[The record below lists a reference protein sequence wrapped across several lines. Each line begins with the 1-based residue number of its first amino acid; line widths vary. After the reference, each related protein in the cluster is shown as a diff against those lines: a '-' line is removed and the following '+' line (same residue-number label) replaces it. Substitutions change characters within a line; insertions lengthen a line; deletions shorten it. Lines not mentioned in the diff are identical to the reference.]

1 MATMKEM
8 KKRLT
13 DAASL
18 GRINISR
25 AGSDKITIDLNGD
38 GEPEAALIDTNGTGS
53 PDLLA
58 VDLTGDH
65 KFNLYLDDT
74 DENKFPDVMYI
85 DKNGDGNVQLLSV
98 GEEIKGSF
106 HKKLVEIF
114 AVLTGEDSGAE
125 EINKALH
132 ELAKTVK
139 EIQAK
144 AANRKA

>member
-13 DAASL
+13 DAASI

-85 DKNGDGNVQLLSV
+85 DKKGDGNVQLLSI
-98 GEEIKGSF
+98 GEEIKDRL
-106 HKKLVEIF
+106 HKHLVEIF
-114 AVLTGEDSGAE
+114 AVLTDDESPLE
-125 EINKALH
+125 EIDKALRD
-132 ELAKTVK
+132 LVNAVK
-139 EIQAK
+139 ELQERAK
-144 AANRKA
+144 SQKD

>member
-13 DAASL
+13 DAANI

-25 AGSDKITIDLNGD
+25 AGSDKITLDLNAD
-38 GEPEAALIDTNGTGS
+38 GEPEAALIDTNGTGF

-58 VDLTGDH
+58 LDLTGDH

-85 DKNGDGNVQLLSV
+85 DKNGDGNVQLLSI
-98 GEEIKGSF
+98 GEEIKGSL

-114 AVLTGEDSGAE
+114 GVLTSEDSAAE

-132 ELAKTVK
+132 ELAETVK
-139 EIQAK
+139 ELQARAADKK
-144 AANRKA
+144 A

>member
-13 DAASL
+13 DAASI

-25 AGSDKITIDLNGD
+25 AGNDKITIDLNGD
-38 GEPEAALIDTNGTGS
+38 GEPEAALIDTNGTGA

-85 DKNGDGNVQLLSV
+85 DKKGDGNIQLLSI
-98 GEEIKGSF
+98 GEEVKDKL
-106 HKKLVEIF
+106 HKQLVEVF
-114 AVLTGEDSGAE
+114 AVLTDDEAPLE
-125 EINKALH
+125 ELDKALRD
-132 ELAKTVK
+132 LVDAVK
-139 EIQAK
+139 KLQARAVSK
-144 AANRKA
+144 KD

>member
-13 DAASL
+13 DAASI

-25 AGSDKITIDLNGD
+25 AGNDKITIDLNGD
-38 GEPEAALIDTNGTGS
+38 GEPEAALIDTNGTGA

-85 DKNGDGNVQLLSV
+85 DRKGDGNIQLLSI
-98 GEEIKGSF
+98 GEEVKGRI
-106 HKKLVEIF
+106 HRQLVEVF
-114 AVLTGEDSGAE
+114 AVLTGDESPE
-125 EINKALH
+125 ENINKALH
-132 ELAKTVK
+132 ELAEAVK
-139 EIQAK
+139 ELQVK
-144 AANRKA
+144 TAARKD

>member
-1 MATMKEM
+1 MAMMKEM
-8 KKRLT
+8 KKRLSEAV
-13 DAASL
+13 DIDKIKIEKV
-18 GRINISR
+18 GK
-25 AGSDKITIDLNGD
+25 DKITLDLNAD
-38 GEPEAALIDTNGTGS
+38 GEPEAALIDTNGTGY

-58 VDLTGDH
+58 LDLTGDH

-106 HKKLVEIF
+106 HKNLVEIF

>member
-85 DKNGDGNVQLLSV
+85 DKKGDGNVQLLSI
-98 GEEIKGSF
+98 GEEIKGKL
-106 HKKLVEIF
+106 HKQLVEIF
-114 AVLTGEDSGAE
+114 GVLTGEDSSEE

-139 EIQAK
+139 ELQARAADKK
-144 AANRKA
+144 A

>member
-1 MATMKEM
+1 MAMKEM

-13 DAASL
+13 QAV
-18 GRINISR
+18 NIDKIKIEKV
-25 AGSDKITIDLNGD
+25 GSDKITLDLNAD
-38 GEPEAALIDTNGTGS
+38 GEPEAALIDTNGTGF

-58 VDLTGDH
+58 LDLTGDH

-85 DKNGDGNVQLLSV
+85 DKNGDGNVQLLSI
-98 GEEIKGSF
+98 GEEIKGKL
-106 HKKLVEIF
+106 HKQLVEIF
-114 AVLTGEDSGAE
+114 GVLTGENSSEE

-139 EIQAK
+139 ELQARAADKK
-144 AANRKA
+144 A

>member
-13 DAASL
+13 DAASI

-25 AGSDKITIDLNGD
+25 AGSDKSTIDLNGD

-85 DKNGDGNVQLLSV
+85 DKKGDGNVQLLSI
-98 GEEIKGSF
+98 GEEIKDRL
-106 HKKLVEIF
+106 HKQLVEIF
-114 AVLTGEDSGAE
+114 AILTDDESPLE
-125 EINKALH
+125 EIDKALRDLVDAVR
-132 ELAKTVK
+132 ELQERAKNQK
-139 EIQAK
+139 D
-144 AANRKA
+144 